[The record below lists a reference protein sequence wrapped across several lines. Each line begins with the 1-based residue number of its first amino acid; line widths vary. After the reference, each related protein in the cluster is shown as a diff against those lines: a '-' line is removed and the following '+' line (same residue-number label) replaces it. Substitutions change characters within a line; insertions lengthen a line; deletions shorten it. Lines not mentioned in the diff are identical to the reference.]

1 MEAAMRMQGAV
12 VALGLAGMAGMAT
25 AETVVVRQHGR
36 MFDPAAVE
44 IAVGDTVRLVNDD
57 EGLLHHAYLETD
69 IFSFDIGE
77 QEAGQNN
84 EVLFPV
90 AGVFDVFC
98 GIHPKMKLTVTVR

>member
-1 MEAAMRMQGAV
+1 MRMRRAAFAMCLSWSA
-12 VALGLAGMAGMAT
+12 ALAAQAA
-25 AETVVVRQHGR
+25 AETVIVRQHGR
-36 MFDPAAVE
+36 MFDPGTVE
-44 IAVGDTVRLVNDD
+44 IAVGDTIRLVNDD
-57 EGLLHHAYLETD
+57 AGLLHHAYLETD
-69 IFSFDIGE
+69 TFSFDIGE